1 LIAKRH
7 EKYVFSFFMSLLMSC
22 LMSLVISIHNVGL
35 VDNIV
40 LVWIRAWI
48 FAFLVAFPTII
59 MISPVVRK
67 LVDLVVDEN
76 A

>member
-1 LIAKRH
+1 
-7 EKYVFSFFMSLLMSC
+7 MSC

-35 VDNIV
+35 VENIV
-40 LVWIRAWI
+40 VVWMKAWA
-48 FAFLVAFPTII
+48 FAFLVAFPTIV

-67 LVDLVVDEN
+67 LVNLVVDEN